1 MPKRFAFVLVP
12 ALVVGV
18 AVTAAVAQEQPSAAA
33 TVSSLGEAVIRRPPD
48 RVIITFAT
56 EARGP
61 SPQEAQARGAAAMK
75 AVEEALEGLK
85 LPGSQVMTTGLYLS
99 EDYDFVN
106 NQRVRRGYVDRHSV
120 IVRLDEVNRAG
131 EVMTVATAAGA
142 TSIGGVRFDRR
153 DREALEEEALKL
165 AVGVARARADALA
178 AGAGRTVDR
187 ILKITEERAAIAV
200 SGSDAVMRY
209 AAQESVMVGGAVPV
223 ASGEIEIRMRVL
235 LTATL
240 R

>member
-1 MPKRFAFVLVP
+1 MLKRFVSVCAS
-12 ALVVGV
+12 ALVVVV
-18 AVTAAVAQEQPSAAA
+18 AVPAASAQEPPPAAA

-56 EARGP
+56 EARGQ

-75 AVEEALEGLK
+75 SVQDALEGLK
-85 LPGSQVMTTGLYLS
+85 LPGSPVMTTGLYLS
-99 EDYDFVN
+99 DDYDFVN
-106 NQRVRRGYVDRHSV
+106 NQRVRRGYIDRHSV
-120 IVRLDEVNRAG
+120 VVRLDEVSRAG

-187 ILKITEERAAIAV
+187 ILKIAEERAAVAAA
-200 SGSDAVMRY
+200 GPDASVRY
-209 AAQESVMVGGAVPV
+209 ASQEAATVGGGVPV

-235 LTATL
+235 LTASIK
-240 R
+240 